1 MTSTA
6 TTDGDPIAAAAT
18 GFTDSTA
25 APQTDAQ
32 AYTAAMAAYNSNTAL
47 QQYVQSEY
55 GDNAWMMANPELQ
68 QILVATAYY
77 GWDQA
82 HVDSALN
89 ATSWWKANGQQVA
102 EWQQLQATDPG
113 TALRQIGQTAATVR
127 AAANGLGVQLSDTQI
142 NSLAAQATE
151 FSWNSDT
158 INQAV
163 GAMYQTTTT
172 TPTSGTAADFQDQA
186 TTLLQQ
192 YAVPVSSQTL
202 SDWTNNAVKGTATIA
217 GFEDYLRQQATTLY
231 PFMSKALENGVTP
244 QSFFS
249 PYTSAA
255 SSLLGVSEDS
265 INWSDP
271 KWLNAVTQQNP
282 GGEATPVSLTQFQ
295 KTLRTDPQYGWS
307 KTADAVSAAYATAGQ
322 IAQSFGRV
330 A

>member
-1 MTSTA
+1 MA
-6 TTDGDPIAAAAT
+6 DDGDPIAAT
-18 GFTDSTA
+18 GSAFTDTTA

-32 AYTAAMAAYNSNTAL
+32 AYAAAMAAYSSNTAL

-89 ATSWWKANGQQVA
+89 ATTWWKQNGQQVA
-102 EWQQLQATDPG
+102 EWQQLQATDPS
-113 TALRQIGQTAATVR
+113 TALREIGQTAATVR
-127 AAANGLGVQLSDTQI
+127 ASANSLGVQLSDTQI

-151 FSWNSDT
+151 FSWNSDA

-163 GAMYQTTTT
+163 GAMYQSTTTA
-172 TPTSGTAADFQDQA
+172 PTGGTAADFQDQA
-186 TTLLQQ
+186 TTLIQQ
-192 YAVPVSSQTL
+192 YAVPVTSQTL
-202 SDWTNNAVKGTATIA
+202 SDWTTNAVKGTATIS

-231 PFMSKALENGVTP
+231 PFMSTALANGITP

-271 KWLNAVTQQNP
+271 KWQSAVTQANP

-295 KTLRTDPQYGWS
+295 KTLRTDPQFGWN
-307 KTADAVSAAYATAGQ
+307 KTADAVSSAYATAQQ
-322 IAQSFGRV
+322 IAQTFGKV
-330 A
+330 AS